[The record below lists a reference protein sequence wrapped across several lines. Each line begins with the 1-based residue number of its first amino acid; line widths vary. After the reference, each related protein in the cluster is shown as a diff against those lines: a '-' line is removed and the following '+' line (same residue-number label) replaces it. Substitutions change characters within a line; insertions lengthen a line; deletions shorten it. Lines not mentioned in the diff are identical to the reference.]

1 MKWTVNIEPE
11 NEQDQ
16 DVLRLASVAI
26 QMRGLSSC
34 IIGLANKLKGE
45 DSDKYT
51 DEPTAIVMV
60 ALLSASLKA
69 ESDKR

>member
-1 MKWTVNIEPE
+1 MKWTVKVEPE
-11 NEQDQ
+11 NENDQ

-26 QMRGLSSC
+26 QMHGLSSC

-45 DSDKYT
+45 DSAKYT
-51 DEPTAIVMV
+51 DEPTAIVMA
-60 ALLSASLKA
+60 ALLSAYLKA